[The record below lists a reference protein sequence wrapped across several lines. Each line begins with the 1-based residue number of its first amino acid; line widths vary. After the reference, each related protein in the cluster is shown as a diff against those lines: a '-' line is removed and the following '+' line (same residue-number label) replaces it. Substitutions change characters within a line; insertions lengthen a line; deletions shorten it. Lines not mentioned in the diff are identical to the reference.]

1 MTSDTVTA
9 PRVHA
14 TVVADRR
21 EPYPGIVIL
30 TLYAPALRAEVRA
43 GQFAMAIPSRGMTAA
58 IALGVYEAWDQHVSL
73 MIITA
78 GPRTADLAMLRVGD
92 ALDLLAPLGNGFF
105 LEKIPR
111 SVGIV
116 AGGVGLASVLL
127 AAERCVAA
135 GARTT
140 LYYGA
145 RTAQAL
151 VEAERFQS
159 AGCEIALATD
169 DGSRGHHGFVT
180 DLLRT
185 GTLPELLLACGP
197 SPMLRAVAALAR
209 EKDVPAQLSLEE
221 NFACGVGACWGCVV
235 PVDRNS
241 PRAPHFPPADAY
253 EPRPFAHARV
263 CKEGP
268 VFWAAELRW

>member
-1 MTSDTVTA
+1 
-9 PRVHA
+9 
-14 TVVADRR
+14 
-21 EPYPGIVIL
+21 
-30 TLYAPALRAEVRA
+30 
-43 GQFAMAIPSRGMTAA
+43 MAIPSRGVLPA

-73 MIITA
+73 MIVTA
-78 GPRTADLAMLRVGD
+78 GPRTADLAALGSGD
-92 ALDLLAPLGNGFF
+92 ALDLLGPLGNGFF
-105 LEKIPR
+105 LNSVPK

-145 RTAQAL
+145 RTANAL
-151 VEAERFQS
+151 VDVDRFES
-159 AGCEIALATD
+159 AGCGVSPATD
-169 DGSRGHHGFVT
+169 DGSLGHHGFVT

-185 GTLPELLLACGP
+185 STLPQLLLACGP
-197 SPMLRAVAALAR
+197 APMLRAVAALAQQR
-209 EKDVPAQLSLEE
+209 SVPAQLSLEE

-235 PVDRNS
+235 ALDRS
-241 PRAPHFPPADAY
+241 SAQAPHFPPPSPQ
-253 EPRPFAHARV
+253 EPRPFVHARV

-268 VFWAAELRW
+268 VFWASELKW